1 MPEGRIS
8 SVQVLEVLCEKLWRA
23 LLDSISEMPLTT
35 PWTDQC
41 RCRKNLDPRQGQ
53 SPYRTPHDCPHCG
66 RYPLHSTPVIEGL
79 GIMLVAAEQLIAT
92 ISGQRDRYRLPG
104 ELADQVGGNLRRIR
118 KRLVINVCELWNN
131 RQRVSS
137 GYHEFRVLGAKMGR
151 DATSERRL
159 IIFLLCEADRES
171 ADGSS
176 TCMLHE
182 RNDQRGIDPTG

>member
-8 SVQVLEVLCEKLWRA
+8 SVQVLEVFCEKLWRA
-23 LLDSISEMPLTT
+23 LLDPISEMPLAT

-41 RCRKNLDPRQGQ
+41 RRRKKLDPRQGQ
-53 SPYRTPHDCPHCG
+53 APHRTSHDCSHCG
-66 RYPLHSTPVIEGL
+66 RYPLHSTPVIDGL
-79 GIMLVAAEQLIAT
+79 GVVLVAAEQFIAA
-92 ISGQRDRYRLPG
+92 ISGQRDRHRLPG

-118 KRLVINVCELWNN
+118 ERLVINVRELWND

-159 IIFLLCEADRES
+159 IKFLIFRLREADRES
-171 ADGSS
+171 AHGSS

-182 RNDQRGIDPTG
+182 RN